1 MSAAIL
7 ASHESAPRRLSRVTA
22 TPPPAP
28 GFIGPG
34 HTAVEVL
41 DPHERAASDPFVLL
55 MDDRLDL
62 PVRRQIGGPHPH
74 AGLET
79 VTLVLEGTVWDRHE
93 GELTAGEVAWMTAG
107 QGVVHNEHVEAAGHV
122 RILQLWIGLPT
133 RVREAEPALK
143 VLRRD
148 AVPVRREP
156 GALARVYSGRSGS
169 VVSSLS
175 TLVPVTLVELVLE
188 PGGRI
193 EQEIPA
199 SYQGFLY
206 VAGGELTVSGDAR
219 VLGPGDIGWFR
230 KVEPSGAGVT
240 PAMSLV
246 AGNAGARVV
255 LYAGE
260 PHGEPLVQRG
270 PFVAE
275 SGEGLARFF
284 QRYQAGGF
292 KPLSEV
298 VTG

>member
-1 MSAAIL
+1 MSAPIL
-7 ASHESAPRRLSRVTA
+7 ATHAARRLSRVTT

-41 DPHERAASDPFVLL
+41 DPQAFAASDPFVLL

-107 QGVVHNEHVEAAGHV
+107 RGVVHNEHVEAEGHV

-133 RVREAEPALK
+133 RVREAAPALK

-148 AVPVRREP
+148 EVPIRREP
-156 GALARVYSGRSGS
+156 GAVARVYAGRSGS
-169 VVSSLS
+169 VASSLS
-175 TLVPVTLVELVLE
+175 TLLPVTLVELVLE
-188 PGGRI
+188 PGAHI

-206 VAGGELTVSGDAR
+206 MVSGELTVAGGPRA
-219 VLGPGDIGWFR
+219 LTPGDIGWFER
-230 KVEPSGAGVT
+230 VEPASAGEVT
-240 PAMSLV
+240 TMSLL

-260 PHGEPLVQRG
+260 PHGEPLLQRG

-275 SGEGLARFF
+275 SVDGLARFAR
-284 QRYQAGGF
+284 RYQAGGF

-298 VTG
+298 VSA

>member
-1 MSAAIL
+1 MSNTAL
-7 ASHESAPRRLSRVTA
+7 ESGGAVATRRLSRVTA

-41 DPHERAASDPFVLL
+41 EPRQLAASDPFVLL

-107 QGVVHNEHVEAAGHV
+107 RGVVHNEHVEAAGHV

-133 RVREAEPALK
+133 RVRDAAPALT
-143 VLRRD
+143 VLRRGE
-148 AVPVRREP
+148 VPVRSEP
-156 GALARVYSGRSGS
+156 GAVARVYSGRSGS
-169 VVSSLS
+169 VASSLQ
-175 TLVPVTLVELVLE
+175 TLLPVTLVEFVLE
-188 PGGRI
+188 SGSHI

-199 SYQGFLY
+199 PYRGFLY
-206 VAGGELTVSGDAR
+206 VVSGELTVSGDPR
-219 VLGPGDIGWFR
+219 VLKPGEVGWFEGE
-230 KVEPSGAGVT
+230 KAAGVSEAT
-240 PAMSLV
+240 RMSLA
-246 AGNAGARVV
+246 AGSAGARVV

-260 PHGEPLVQRG
+260 PHGEALVQRG

-275 SGEGLARFF
+275 SGDGLARFF
-284 QRYQAGGF
+284 RRYQEGRF
-292 KPLSEV
+292 QPLSEV
-298 VTG
+298 V